1 MEKIDLNLF
10 VYNETITKNDILNVI
25 SQQDIFSRYIGE
37 PMESGYK
44 INSPLRNDNVPSGR
58 ISHQYVTLPPSSSQ
72 M

>member
-44 INSPLRNDNVPSGR
+44 INSPLRNDNVPSFTYF
-58 ISHQYVTLPPSSSQ
+58 IIKVEMVH
-72 M
+72 